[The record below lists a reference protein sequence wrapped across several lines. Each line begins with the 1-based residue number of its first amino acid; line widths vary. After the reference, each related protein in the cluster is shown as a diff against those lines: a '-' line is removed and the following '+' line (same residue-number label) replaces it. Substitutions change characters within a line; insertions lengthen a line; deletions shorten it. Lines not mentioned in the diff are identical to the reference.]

1 MTTYNS
7 AQIPKTGHSDVSLV
21 CVCVNTFIEL
31 KKKTTLSRNM
41 NLKNNLIQFL
51 LMLYSEGKNVKHQQ
65 ASAQTNTKSTKECN
79 NSGQQSGGLDPA
91 DPLRLI
97 TTYKTRTW
105 KICLACSVCILT
117 LHSPVGPHFPL
128 AQFTYLYL
136 LYQIETTFLRD
147 SELLTHRLTLKFSDP
162 GLLYLLSLLLLLFWR
177 GVPVVH
183 DLQSDDAI
191 TGGGNDIGEG
201 HEGITR
207 FLQEDNKNN
216 VFTSAHGA
224 A

>member
-1 MTTYNS
+1 
-7 AQIPKTGHSDVSLV
+7 
-21 CVCVNTFIEL
+21 
-31 KKKTTLSRNM
+31 
-41 NLKNNLIQFL
+41 
-51 LMLYSEGKNVKHQQ
+51 MLYSEVKNVKHQQ
-65 ASAQTNTKSTKECN
+65 ASAQTKTKSTKECN
-79 NSGQQSGGLDPA
+79 NSRQQSGGLNPA

-97 TTYKTRTW
+97 TTYKTRTR

-117 LHSPVGPHFPL
+117 LHSPVGPHLLL
-128 AQFTYLYL
+128 AQFTHLYL

-147 SELLTHRLTLKFSDP
+147 FELLTHRLTLKFSDP

-177 GVPVVH
+177 GVPVVQ

-191 TGGGNDIGEG
+191 TGGGNDISEG

-207 FLQEDNKNN
+207 FLQEENQNN
-216 VFTSAHGA
+216 VFASAHGA